1 MTTPLHAA
9 IEIAFNRY
17 LAMDPDA
24 GRRLDGMAGRCVA
37 IELSGLE
44 LTLYLLF
51 ASGGVRVLDRLDSEA
66 DTVLR
71 GSPVDLIRLS
81 REGVAGAGA
90 VEIRGDVDLA
100 RRFETMLGEVEVDW
114 EEQLSKV
121 AGDVVAHQAARVV
134 RGFLDWGRGASKSLE
149 RNVSEYLREESGISP
164 RRDELDDFVRS
175 VDETRNDVE
184 RLEARIERLLDSS
197 AAENSSSSCSD

>member
-24 GRRLDGMAGRCVA
+24 ARRLDGMAGRCVA
-37 IELSGLE
+37 IELTGLE

-51 ASGGVRVLDRLDSEA
+51 TNGSVRVLDQLDSEA

-71 GSPVDLIRLS
+71 GSPLDLIRLS

-100 RRFETMLGEVEVDW
+100 RRFETMLGEVDIDW

-121 AGDVVAHQAARVV
+121 TGDVVAHHVGRAV
-134 RGFLDWGRGASKSLE
+134 RGFLGWGESAGRSLE
-149 RNVSEYLREESGISP
+149 RNVSEYLREESRLNP
-164 RRDELDDFVRS
+164 RRDEMDEFVRG
-175 VDETRNDVE
+175 VDEARNDVE
-184 RLEARIERLLDSS
+184 RLEARIDRLERS
-197 AAENSSSSCSD
+197 

>member
-9 IEIAFNRY
+9 TEIAFNRY
-17 LAMDPDA
+17 LSMDPDA
-24 GRRLDGMAGRCVA
+24 VRRLEGMAGRCVA
-37 IELSGLE
+37 IELAGLE

-51 ASGGVRVLDRLDSEA
+51 TNGAVRVLDRLDGEA

-71 GSPVDLIRLS
+71 GSPLDLIRLS

-100 RRFETMLGEVEVDW
+100 RRFETMLGEVDIDW

-121 AGDVVAHQAARVV
+121 TGDVLAHRVGQAV
-134 RGFLDWGRGASKSLE
+134 RGFLDWGRGASKSME
-149 RNVSEYLREESGISP
+149 RNVSEYLREESRINP
-164 RRDELDDFVRS
+164 RRDEMDEFVRG

-184 RLEARIERLLDSS
+184 RLEARIDRL
-197 AAENSSSSCSD
+197 ENS